1 MTSKGRSLPHNVEA
15 EEVLVARL
23 LLDPRQLALVAGTL
37 RPEHF
42 YASDPRALYA
52 AMLGLESER
61 KIIDVVSVAER
72 AGVEPPRPEFGRT
85 HHGALEGYAEI
96 IRRDW
101 QRRETIRN
109 LERAINTA
117 YDSAE
122 PEKVLDAVGD
132 AVAKI
137 NATSDG
143 GDLLSPEEA
152 VDGYLGTLAAR
163 QAGLQ
168 QGLKWGIPSLD
179 ARILPAQRQNLII
192 VAARPSIGKT
202 ALVEWIA
209 DAWARQDLGPV
220 LFASL
225 EMSKDELID
234 RAISRQI
241 KVSTDDLIRGTLTGE
256 QWRLASEAAETLRK
270 VGIWYYDKGG
280 VTTARLRSE
289 VARVKMMSGGR
300 LGGVIVDYLGL
311 LGDTDGGDN
320 QVTVV
325 TRISRKLKA
334 IAKDFNVPVL
344 VAAQLNRN
352 SEHRQDPTPILSD
365 LRDSGAI
372 EQDADLVLGLHRTT
386 KFSKVMT
393 VKILKARQGAGA
405 DTAVGIRFDPETMT
419 FGDLVREVQPQEV
432 PSSQGNPIEDPDD
445 DAWS

>member
-1 MTSKGRSLPHNVEA
+1 VKGRTLPSNPEA
-15 EEVLVARL
+15 EEVLVHRL
-23 LLDPRQLALVAGTL
+23 LLDPRKLALVAGSL

-42 YASDPRALYA
+42 YSADPRALYA
-52 AMLGLESER
+52 AMLGLEAER

-72 AGVEPPRPEFGRT
+72 AGVVPPAPEFGRM
-85 HHGALEGYAEI
+85 HHGSLEGYAEI

-109 LERAINTA
+109 LERAIGTA
-117 YDSAE
+117 YESSD
-122 PEKVLDAVGD
+122 PERLLDAVGE
-132 AVAKI
+132 AVAAV

-143 GDLLSPEEA
+143 GDLLSPADA
-152 VDGYLGTLAAR
+152 VDGYLGTLEAR
-163 QAGLQ
+163 RAGLE
-168 QGLKWGIPSLD
+168 QGLKWGIPALD
-179 ARILPAQRQNLII
+179 RMILPAQRQNLII

-209 DAWARQDLGPV
+209 DAWAKQDQGPI

-241 KVSTDDLIRGTLTGE
+241 KVSTDALIRGTLTGD
-256 QWRLASEAAETLRK
+256 QWRLALEAAEKLRQ

-280 VTTARLRSE
+280 LTTARLRSE

-300 LGGVIVDYLGL
+300 LGGLIVDYLGL

-352 SEHRQDPTPILSD
+352 SEHRSDPTPILSD

-372 EQDADLVLGLHRTT
+372 EQDADLVLGLHRST
-386 KFSKVMT
+386 KFSTNMV

-405 DTAVGIRFDPETMT
+405 DNAVTVHFDPPTMT
-419 FGDLVREVQPQEV
+419 FSDWTRPVAPAEV
-432 PSSQGNPIEDPDD
+432 PLAAGTPVDEADDPSWD
-445 DAWS
+445 